1 MSEGCDENAQDDK
14 RTTQN
19 LAHIFVLRLKSGR
32 IIVTGTVSVNKKL
45 PIRGICFDC
54 SPVFQ
59 FSRTLAE
66 ECPAETRGLRG
77 FREVVLVLTVANNKG
92 FLSHASVTTNSKP
105 SLVGSKVINA
115 GEPSSFLREATWL
128 FQPTRAQCG
137 NTISSRRRERR
148 LRCSETILC
157 RDSRARAK
165 RPCFVARKPALLR
178 RKPSGGSDAMR
189 SCVMLPVGSP
199 DFSQQT
205 VWQDEVVG

>member
-1 MSEGCDENAQDDK
+1 MVRLASTMAAPDLSVRTPRMEVVPVCPKDATRTLKTTSAQPSTLLISLSLSSD
-14 RTTQN
+14 
-19 LAHIFVLRLKSGR
+19 LESGR

-137 NTISSRRRERR
+137 NKISLRRRERR
-148 LRCSETILC
+148 LRCSEAIL
-157 RDSRARAK
+157 
-165 RPCFVARKPALLR
+165 
-178 RKPSGGSDAMR
+178 
-189 SCVMLPVGSP
+189 
-199 DFSQQT
+199 
-205 VWQDEVVG
+205 